1 MARSGCKLDEHGG
14 LLKTTIAEREIFE
27 VIQRPRLAGGIP
39 QAYRDTLRR
48 IFTAAETV
56 TIIEAVFACRDPK
69 DDKFL
74 ELAASGGATHIIS
87 RDKDLLSLNP
97 FMGKTILT
105 PEAFLR
111 QVR

>member
-1 MARSGCKLDEHGG
+1 MREVEWVEVNVN
-14 LLKTTIAEREIFE
+14 IA
-27 VIQRPRLAGGIP
+27 AS
-39 QAYRDTLRR
+39 
-48 IFTAAETV
+48 
-56 TIIEAVFACRDPK
+56 RDPS